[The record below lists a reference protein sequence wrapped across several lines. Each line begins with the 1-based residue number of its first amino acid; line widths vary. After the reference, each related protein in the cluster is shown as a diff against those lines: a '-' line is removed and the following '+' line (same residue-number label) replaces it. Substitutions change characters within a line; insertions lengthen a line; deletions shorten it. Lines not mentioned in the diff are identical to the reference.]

1 MVKRLIGLVAVGV
14 LALLTG
20 CAPSATPS
28 TGPVASSSPADSS
41 SPVDSS
47 ATPGPSVPP
56 EPATVDVGDCT
67 GSLNLS
73 GASMAEVEVIGCE
86 KPHYYEAYA
95 TVPLTDADYPG
106 TDALSALATKRC
118 AAAFKEFV
126 GVAPEYSRYTYA
138 YLAPDEAAWPL
149 LAERRLTCLAGSPEG
164 GLVGSAKGDSTLF
177 PTKGQC
183 TGPQDV
189 PALEVEIL
197 DCKSP
202 HHYEVYAQKSID
214 AKKAPTGKALD
225 ALIDSVCVAGFKK
238 FVGVAATKSRY
249 EYVYFIAAPELW
261 QKVADHRIVCS
272 AGSIKG
278 GIKGT
283 LKGAKK

>member
-1 MVKRLIGLVAVGV
+1 MVKRLIGMVAVGV
-14 LALLTG
+14 LALLAG
-20 CAPSATPS
+20 CAPGVTPS
-28 TGPVASSSPADSS
+28 TGPAASSSVSDT
-41 SPVDSS
+41 S
-47 ATPGPSVPP
+47 ATTGASVPP

-67 GSLNLS
+67 GPLNLS
-73 GASMAEVEVIGCE
+73 GASMAGVQVIGCG

-95 TVPLTDADYPG
+95 TFPLTDAEHPG
-106 TDALSALATKRC
+106 ADALSALATKQC
-118 AAAFKEFV
+118 AAAFEEFV
-126 GVAPEYSRYTYA
+126 GVAPEYSRYTSA

-149 LAERRLTCLAGSPEG
+149 LEERRLTCLAGSPDG
-164 GLVGSAKGDSTLF
+164 GLVGSAKGDSTIF
-177 PTKGQC
+177 PEKGQC

-189 PALEVEIL
+189 PALDVEIL

-249 EYVYFIAAPELW
+249 EYVYFIAPTELW
-261 QKVADHRIVCS
+261 QKVGDHRIVCS
-272 AGSIKG
+272 AGSVKG